1 MEGPDPSKKIEKQT
15 PSTLKKRIAIV
26 STKQPGTNPRMRKN
40 ADALHLAGYEILV
53 LYAYNTPWADMT
65 DQTLFN
71 DVLWKHQR
79 IGGHP
84 KLEKWRY
91 FAHRLRRKLASWCG
105 ITDLEFCPARA
116 QYLHALHEF
125 QPHLVLG
132 HNPGSL
138 PVLTKWA
145 KYTGGEILFDAE
157 DYHAG
162 EYPEGSQISME
173 IRKFEDRH
181 LYQIHTI
188 TAASPL
194 IGKAYNSRFPHIDIT
209 VVNNAFESKFQP
221 AFDKLN
227 GDPLKIVWF
236 SQVVGLDR
244 GIQEFLGHLE
254 PLAILPLVI
263 SIIGACDFQTK
274 RILENCLVSDQH
286 QIDWLP
292 PCPEKQLMETIA
304 QHHVGLAVEPGFSP
318 NNKIARSNKLF
329 TYPLCGC
336 WTLASKTP
344 AQDEFYE
351 QNPMLGQTIDL
362 HDGAAWANSIEA
374 LSQDLESLLHQR
386 KAAWEMARDHLNWE
400 TESQNLTSLVQSILD
415 G

>member
-1 MEGPDPSKKIEKQT
+1 M
-15 PSTLKKRIAIV
+15 KKRIAIV

-40 ADALHLAGYEILV
+40 ADALHLAGYDILV
-53 LYAYNTPWADMT
+53 LYAYNTPWADVT
-65 DQTLFN
+65 DKTLLKS
-71 DVLWKHQR
+71 VQWKHQR

-84 KLEKWRY
+84 NLEKRQY
-91 FAHRLRRKLASWCG
+91 FALRLRRKLASWCG
-105 ITDLEFCPARA
+105 IADFEFCPSRA
-116 QYLHALHEF
+116 QYLNALHEF

-145 KYTGGEILFDAE
+145 KNTGGEILFDAE

-162 EYPEGSQISME
+162 EYPDGSKISME

-181 LYQIHTI
+181 LDQIKRV

-194 IGKAYNSRFPHIDIT
+194 IGNAYNSRFPHIDIT
-209 VVNNAFESKFQP
+209 VVNNTFESKFQP
-221 AFDKLN
+221 AFDKLI
-227 GDPLKIVWF
+227 DAPLKIVWF

-244 GIQEFLGHLE
+244 GIQEFLGHLKH
-254 PLAILPLVI
+254 LAHLTLVI
-263 SIIGACDFQTK
+263 SIIGECNFQTK
-274 RILENCLVSDQH
+274 KTLEDCLISEQH
-286 QIDWLP
+286 QIDWLS
-292 PCPEKQLMETIA
+292 PCPEKQLVETIA
-304 QHHVGLAVEPGFSP
+304 QHHIGLAIELGLTR
-318 NNKIARSNKLF
+318 NRKICRTNKLF

-344 AQDEFYE
+344 AQEEFYE
-351 QNPMLGQTIDL
+351 QYPMLGQTIDL

-374 LSQDLESLLHQR
+374 LSRDLESLSHQR
-386 KAAWEMARDHLNWE
+386 KAAWQVARDHLNWE
-400 TESQNLTSLVQSILD
+400 KESQNLTSLVQSILD